1 MNKKII
7 ALYLVTILC
16 LISSVSMTIAWYVGN
31 SNLYIRD
38 FVISLNADKEIK
50 IGTDE
55 ENFYVE
61 IPSEN
66 INEVGAF
73 IPVSSMYSSKWTNEH
88 KDTPEFRQS
97 YSSLSSESSQDS
109 GLARSGF
116 YSQEFYLYSESN
128 LIATIADETSIVPN
142 IEKNVAT
149 AKRIAS
155 SHPEYSQAEITKH
168 LNGIV
173 DSLRISILIPDE
185 EIYGYYIIDPNKKD
199 DEVTYFVGRLD
210 NNADGYYDTSK
221 GQERIFG
228 EYENSELDKVVY
240 TDVLTQDS
248 DLYNTN
254 EKASSFNAKSK
265 KGTKAV
271 NWEKTL
277 ENGFNRTIENSL
289 TVSEAQSAIQI
300 PIIGLKPQKVVI
312 SVYIEGWDLDN
323 TDITKLGSFYTNIK
337 FKVVR

>member
-1 MNKKII
+1 M
-7 ALYLVTILC
+7 
-16 LISSVSMTIAWYVGN
+16 
-31 SNLYIRD
+31 R
-38 FVISLNADKEIK
+38 
-50 IGTDE
+50 
-55 ENFYVE
+55 
-61 IPSEN
+61 
-66 INEVGAF
+66 
-73 IPVSSMYSSKWTNEH
+73 
-88 KDTPEFRQS
+88 
-97 YSSLSSESSQDS
+97 
-109 GLARSGF
+109 
-116 YSQEFYLYSESN
+116 
-128 LIATIADETSIVPN
+128 
-142 IEKNVAT
+142 
-149 AKRIAS
+149 
-155 SHPEYSQAEITKH
+155 
-168 LNGIV
+168 
-173 DSLRISILIPDE
+173 
-185 EIYGYYIIDPNKKD
+185 
-199 DEVTYFVGRLD
+199 
-210 NNADGYYDTSK
+210 
-221 GQERIFG
+221 G

-271 NWEKTL
+271 DWEKTL